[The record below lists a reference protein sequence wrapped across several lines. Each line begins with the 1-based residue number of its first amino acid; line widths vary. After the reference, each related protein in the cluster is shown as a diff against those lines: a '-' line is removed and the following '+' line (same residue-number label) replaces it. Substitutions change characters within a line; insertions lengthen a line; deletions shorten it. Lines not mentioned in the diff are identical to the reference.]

1 MNKENLYKREFASFS
16 GTCPYACL
24 HCYTFNPNYQIKG
37 EDSIPKIVSSLQE
50 KNPNVIYI
58 SGHKENFFEPN
69 QGLELAEKIFE
80 AYHCNILMTT
90 RNIFNQEELNRLAE
104 LNSRMKE
111 EGKYLFFCIS
121 IPALKSYQKL
131 ENNPLIPT
139 PYQRMEFLSEVYL
152 KNIITFLTIKPLCPN
167 EFISIE
173 EPLEII
179 KRCKDYTTLVL
190 SSGIIVDNSILKRL
204 KTFPTTYEYQRA
216 PLMECLE
223 NDLSVQYVDVTR
235 ELEKIQIL
243 CSQYGLP
250 FFQHSMPAIEYIK
263 KLKK

>member
-24 HCYTFNPNYQIKG
+24 HCYTFNPKYQIKG
-37 EDSIPKIVSSLQE
+37 ENSISKIVNSLQE
-50 KNPNVIYI
+50 KNFDVIYI
-58 SGHKENFFEPN
+58 SGHKENFYEPN
-69 QGLELAEKIFE
+69 QGLELSEKLFE
-80 AYHCNILMTT
+80 TYHCDILITT
-90 RNIFNQEELNRLAE
+90 RNVFNQEELNRLSK
-104 LNSRMKE
+104 LNYRMKE
-111 EGKYLFFCIS
+111 EGKELFFCIS
-121 IPALKSYQKL
+121 IPALNSYQKL

-139 PYQRMEFLSEVYL
+139 PYQRMKFLSEVYL
-152 KNIITFLTIKPLCPN
+152 KDIITFLTIKPLCPN
-167 EFISIE
+167 EFIPIE

-190 SSGIIVDNSILKRL
+190 SSGIIVDNYVLRRL
-204 KTFPTTYEYQRA
+204 KNFPTTYEYQQA

-223 NDLSVQYVDVTR
+223 NDLSVQYVDVTN

-243 CSQYGLP
+243 CNQYGLP
-250 FFQHSMPAIEYIK
+250 FFQHSMPAVEYIK